1 MNDKM
6 KATIF
11 IIALYVI
18 VAPLVILLLSFLFKL
33 NFVVMLTS
41 FITFR
46 VCLYICDKIIEK
58 W

>member
-1 MNDKM
+1 M
-6 KATIF
+6 KKETIF

>member
-1 MNDKM
+1 MKNKT
-6 KATIF
+6 KATIL

-33 NFVVMLTS
+33 NFIVILTS
-41 FITFR
+41 FIIFR
-46 VCLYICDKIIEK
+46 VYLYIYDKIIKK